1 MNKYYAGNYGATDD
15 VKMMLM
21 PEEYIIWQGVPKK
34 NAFIINSSVKMMP
47 FALVWLAFDGFF
59 IFNIG
64 RTGELGSMAFFFVP
78 FFLFHLMPV
87 WIWLGNVLTAGGRWK
102 NTAYAVTDKRI
113 LIRNGLVGYQYQS
126 IYYAD
131 ISNVSLNVGVIDK
144 MLGVGDIRIVTDIS
158 VGKNSTYP
166 MILDVENPQRVFSIV
181 QKTVMDMQTDIHYPN
196 ALRPENNPGYG
207 TQYRP

>member
-1 MNKYYAGNYGATDD
+1 
-15 VKMMLM
+15 
-21 PEEYIIWQGVPKK
+21 
-34 NAFIINSSVKMMP
+34 
-47 FALVWLAFDGFF
+47 
-59 IFNIG
+59 
-64 RTGELGSMAFFFVP
+64 
-78 FFLFHLMPV
+78 LMPV